1 MVTEQI
7 SALFPDRTVEEYN
20 WHEAQTSSLYPDND
34 SKGSKESKYS
44 ATSSQAKV
52 IDALTKEN

>member
-7 SALFPDRTVEEYN
+7 SALYP
-20 WHEAQTSSLYPDND
+20 ASLYPDND